1 MLKSLVTLGEF
12 LDKKIFRI
20 PNYQRNYSW
29 EKEQLIDL
37 WDDLNFLKKGKR
49 HYFGTILIKDI
60 EKTKKVSDL
69 QAYNIYEVI
78 DGQQRLT
85 TISIFLN
92 EILKEMGDT
101 DIKKEDIDEL
111 KKLYLKFN
119 NIYLLELL
127 NEDKDFFRNFIIDD
141 KTYPENLIV
150 ASRKRLKNA
159 KEFFNQKLNE
169 KKNELDKEKFKFF
182 LLEILEK
189 IKSLEIIQ
197 YAVKDESD
205 AILIFQTVNDRGI
218 PLSKLEKTKSFLMH
232 MAYLSN
238 PEDFSPYLE
247 KLNTIFSNIFKDIE
261 NIKNT
266 EYGKILDQLNIE
278 EESIQRY
285 HYIFFKDYRKDI
297 YSAYFKNF
305 KENITNLYR
314 KDDPKLIQTIMNY
327 AEDLECAFSALKEIS
342 TYKESDEIKELLDRI
357 FYLGRIA
364 NFLPILITFWIN
376 IKEKDF
382 IKKLLQIIEIFSF
395 RVYGIG
401 KRRSYTAESALYK
414 LAHQF
419 NKKILEVVSLF
430 EQILDTILRYEG
442 DSNFKK
448 NLDNDFYGRISR
460 KDINYLLFEYEK
472 QLRIDSGEP
481 FKIKIDQYNS
491 EDFEIEHIWAQR
503 PRNLDEDQEDIHKD
517 IVNKIGNLTIASE
530 GWNKKWQNSSF
541 EEKVPDYEGSI
552 LRMQRNLSRYKEWNV
567 SSIELRNDLLKE
579 FCLERWNV
587 SELKKKKGIS

>member
-1 MLKSLVTLGEF
+1 MLKSLVILGEF

-20 PNYQRNYSW
+20 PYYQRNYSW
-29 EKEQLIDL
+29 EEEQLIDL

-101 DIKKEDIDEL
+101 DIKKVDIDGL
-111 KKLYLKFN
+111 RKLYLKFN
-119 NIYLLELL
+119 KIYLLELL
-127 NEDKDFFRNFIIDD
+127 NEDKDFFRNYIIDD

-169 KKNELDKEKFKFF
+169 KKKELDKEKFRNF

-189 IKSLEIIQ
+189 IKSLLIIQ

-238 PEDFSPYLE
+238 PEDYSPYLE

-261 NIKNT
+261 KIKNT

-342 TYKESDEIKELLDRI
+342 TYKENDEIKELLDRI

-364 NFLPILITFWIN
+364 NFLPILITFWIK

-401 KRRSYTAESALYK
+401 KRRSYTAESALYR

-419 NKKILEVVSLF
+419 NKDILEKVSLF

-448 NLDNDFYGRISR
+448 NLDNDFYSRISR
-460 KDINYLLFEYEK
+460 KDITYLLFEYEK
-472 QLRIDSGEP
+472 QLRIESGEP
-481 FKIKIDQYNS
+481 FEIKIDQYNS
-491 EDFEIEHIWAQR
+491 EDFDIEHIWAQN
-503 PRNLDEDQEDIHKD
+503 PRDLDEDQEDIHKE
-517 IVNKIGNLTIASE
+517 IVNRIGNLTIASE
-530 GWNKKWQNSSF
+530 GWNKKWQ
-541 EEKVPDYEGSI
+541 
-552 LRMQRNLSRYKEWNV
+552 
-567 SSIELRNDLLKE
+567 DLK
-579 FCLERWNV
+579 NA
-587 SELKKKKGIS
+587 IITN

>member
-20 PNYQRNYSW
+20 PYYQRNYSW
-29 EKEQLIDL
+29 EEEQLIDL

-60 EKTKKVSDL
+60 EENKKVSDL
-69 QAYNIYEVI
+69 QTYNIYEVI

-92 EILKEMGDT
+92 EILKEMRET
-101 DIKKEDIDEL
+101 DISKGDINEYR
-111 KKLYLKFN
+111 KYYLKFN

-127 NEDKDFFRNFIIDD
+127 NEDKDFFEDYIIDD

-159 KEFFNQKLNE
+159 KEFFNHKLNE
-169 KKNELDKEKFKFF
+169 KENELDKENFKIF
-182 LLEILEK
+182 LLEIFEK

-197 YAVKDESD
+197 YAVKEESD

-238 PEDFSPYLE
+238 PDEYSPYLE
-247 KLNTIFSNIFKDIE
+247 KLNKIFSNIYKDIE
-261 NIKNT
+261 EIKST

-285 HYIFFKDYRKDI
+285 HYIFFEDYQKNI

-314 KDDPKLIQTIMNY
+314 KDDPKLKQTIMNY

-342 TYKESDEIKELLDRI
+342 TYKDNDEIKELLDRI

-364 NFLPILITFWIN
+364 NFLPILITFWIK

-401 KRRSYTAESALYK
+401 KRRSYTAESALYR

-419 NKKILEVVSLF
+419 YKNILERVSLF

-448 NLDNDFYGRISR
+448 NLDNDFYNRISR
-460 KDINYLLFEYEK
+460 KDITYLLFEYEK
-472 QLRIDSGEP
+472 QLRIESGEP
-481 FKIKIDQYNS
+481 FEIKINQYYS
-491 EDFEIEHIWAQR
+491 DDFDIEHIWAQN

-517 IVNKIGNLTIASE
+517 IVNKIGNLTIAPD

-541 EEKVPDYEGSI
+541 EEKVPDYEKSI
-552 LRMQRNLSRYKEWNV
+552 LRMQRNLSRYKEWDA

-579 FCLERWNV
+579 FCLDRWNV
-587 SELKKKKGIS
+587 NALKKRKGIP